1 MPSSISQLETYLK
14 FNLNI
19 LKAFLRKIYG
29 VSHKMEPMLYRSE
42 LFSELTS
49 LVGND
54 YFESGRFLEIGPK
67 DGLDSY
73 RLAALKPEELVLVDL
88 PEKRYS
94 VERWLHKIVC
104 PYKFVEANIMYMSR
118 QDFVSL
124 GKFDLVW
131 CTGVLYHNAEQ
142 LRFLRKLYNLL
153 SPGGYLV
160 LESATLRD
168 SRQLRSG
175 NFVQI
180 HYPDT
185 YNDTGTITHLP
196 TRGAIKTWLNMVGF
210 KDIYESHCY
219 RASDRRLSQHRYAC
233 ICQRPMTDSAGTY
246 YAKSGCNP
254 TYILGEST

>member
-1 MPSSISQLETYLK
+1 MK
-14 FNLNI
+14 FNINI
-19 LKAFLRKIYG
+19 VKVLLRKIVG
-29 VSHKMEPMLYRSE
+29 ISNDVEPMMYRRE
-42 LFSELTS
+42 LFSELMS
-49 LVGND
+49 LKEED
-54 YFESGRFLEIGPK
+54 YFEGSRFLEIGPK

-73 RLAALKPEELVLVDL
+73 RLATLKPEEMVFVDL
-88 PEKRYS
+88 PEKRS
-94 VERWLHKIVC
+94 SIDGWIDRIICPHK
-104 PYKFVEANIMYMSR
+104 FFEANIMYMPTE
-118 QDFVSL
+118 DFVAL
-124 GKFDLVW
+124 GKFNLVW

-153 SPGGYLV
+153 NPGGYLV

-168 SRQLRSG
+168 PRHLRSG

-196 TRGAIKTWLNMVGF
+196 TRGAIKSWLNMVGF
-210 KDIYESHCY
+210 KDIYDSHCY
-219 RASDRRLSQHRYAC
+219 RASDRSLSRHRYAC
-233 ICQRPMTDSAGTY
+233 ICQRPMTDSVGTY